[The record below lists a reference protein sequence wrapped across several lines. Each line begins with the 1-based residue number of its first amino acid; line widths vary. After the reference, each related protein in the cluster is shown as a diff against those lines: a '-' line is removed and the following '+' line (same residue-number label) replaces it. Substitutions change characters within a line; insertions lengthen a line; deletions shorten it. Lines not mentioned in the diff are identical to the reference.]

1 MTNPRVSALTW
12 LSRSAF
18 TRLFIFRNEVMT
30 LWRAFRHRETP
41 LHLKAA
47 MVFVVAY
54 LVSPIDLIPDFIP
67 FVGWVD
73 DLILVPLMVS
83 LIVKLLPIEVTGT
96 RVRVTP
102 RRRVD

>member
-1 MTNPRVSALTW
+1 MMIAAILISRMRPLFNSDDKPSRLRPDLAFPFRLHPAL
-12 LSRSAF
+12 
-18 TRLFIFRNEVMT
+18 
-30 LWRAFRHRETP
+30 
-41 LHLKAA
+41 
-47 MVFVVAY
+47 
-54 LVSPIDLIPDFIP
+54 IP

>member
-1 MTNPRVSALTW
+1 MTNPRPSVFAS

-30 LWRAFRHRETP
+30 LWRAFQHPETP
-41 LHLKAA
+41 FHLKAA
-47 MVFVVAY
+47 MVFVGAY

-73 DLILVPLMVS
+73 DFILVPLMVS

>member
-1 MTNPRVSALTW
+1 MTNPRPSALSW

-18 TRLFIFRNEVMT
+18 ARLFVFRNEVVT
-30 LWRAFRHRETP
+30 LWRAFRHPETP

-47 MVFVVAY
+47 MLFVVGY

-67 FVGWVD
+67 FVGWAD
-73 DLILVPLMVS
+73 DFVLVPLMVS

>member
-1 MTNPRVSALTW
+1 MTNPRPSVFAW

-30 LWRAFRHRETP
+30 LWRAFQHPETP
-41 LHLKAA
+41 FHLKAA

-73 DLILVPLMVS
+73 DFILVPLMVS

-102 RRRVD
+102 RRRFD

>member
-1 MTNPRVSALTW
+1 MTNPRFSALTW

-18 TRLFIFRNEVMT
+18 TRLFIFRSEVIT
-30 LWRAFRHRETP
+30 LWRAFRHPETP
-41 LHLKAA
+41 FHLKAA

-73 DLILVPLMVS
+73 DLVLVPLMVS

-102 RRRVD
+102 RRRVN